1 MGMFAHKTLVLAGL
15 VLAVPVVTVAQGT
28 NNTAPGTYPGTPPG
42 NATPPGTTAPALGS
56 GTPATPGP
64 GGAGGTIPSLP
75 DWDPY
80 GSDPLS
86 SPSLT
91 PSPAP
96 QPAITPDPFL
106 PGQSPLVQQMRFLQ
120 QVRFEYTFLASNGD
134 LGLNQLELFG
144 TFAVPFAYQVAPLE
158 LTPGFAVQYWDGP
171 AGTTA
176 LTDPDLPPRTY
187 SAYLDI
193 GWRPQLTTNLSAEL
207 GIRPGIYT
215 DFDRVNSDSLR
226 IKGRGLGLYRYS
238 PQWQIVAGV
247 IYLDRYDVKILPAGG
262 VIWTPTPDVRWEI
275 LFPQPRLAQRW
286 TTWGNTEWWWY
297 IGGEYGGDGWTIER
311 ANGTAD
317 AFDYDDLRLIGGLEF
332 RPVGTL
338 GGWQGQIEL
347 GYIFDRKLKYVSG
360 LRYKAKDTIMLR
372 VMFTR

>member
-1 MGMFAHKTLVLAGL
+1 MFAHKALVLAGL
-15 VLAVPVVTVAQGT
+15 VLAAVPGLVAAQGT
-28 NNTAPGTYPGTPPG
+28 GSTAPGTYPGTPSGTGTTSPG
-42 NATPPGTTAPALGS
+42 TAPPGLGS
-56 GTPATPGP
+56 GSPVMPSPGTQTPGT
-64 GGAGGTIPSLP
+64 TIPSLP

-80 GSDPLS
+80 SGDPLS
-86 SPSLT
+86 NPSIT
-91 PSPAP
+91 PAP
-96 QPAITPDPFL
+96 QPAVTPDPFL
-106 PGQSPLVQQMRFLQ
+106 PGQSPLAQQMRFLQ
-120 QVRFEYTFLASNGD
+120 QVRFEYTFLAPNGD
-134 LGLNQLELFG
+134 LGQNQLELFG

-176 LTDPDLPPRTY
+176 VTDPDLPSRTY

-193 GWRPQLTTNLSAEL
+193 GWRPQLTTSLSAEL
-207 GIRPGIYT
+207 GIRPGVYT

-247 IYLDRYDVKILPAGG
+247 IYLDRFDVKILPAGG
-262 VIWTPTPDVRWEI
+262 AIWTPTPDVRWEI

-297 IGGEYGGDGWTIER
+297 IGGEYGGDAWTIDR
-311 ANGTAD
+311 AAGLAD
-317 AFDYDDLRLIGGLEF
+317 GFDYDDLRLIGGLEF
-332 RPVGTL
+332 RPVGSL
-338 GGWQGQIEL
+338 EGLQGQIEL

-360 LRYKAKDTIMLR
+360 LRYKPKDTIMLR